1 MHLNNFSITKIMLIK
16 RDVTSGV
23 HYCSLL
29 EYFAIA
35 VTTYTAGIL
44 TTCACS
50 YVENELVKR

>member
-1 MHLNNFSITKIMLIK
+1 MLIK

-29 EYFAIA
+29 DHGVLRHCGYDIHSGYFNCMR
-35 VTTYTAGIL
+35 L
-44 TTCACS
+44 L

>member
-1 MHLNNFSITKIMLIK
+1 MHCITKRMLIK

-23 HYCSLL
+23 HYYSLL

-35 VTTYTAGIL
+35 VTTYTSGYFNYMHL
-44 TTCACS
+44 L